1 MKMKTLGALLA
12 IVLAAGPAAARG
24 ETARESMAALEAR
37 IIALD
42 TQGWEAW
49 KKNDPG
55 WFQANTTEDFMS
67 ISSDGISN
75 KSQVIK
81 ATVTDCA
88 VKSFTLADFKFV
100 MLDKNAVL
108 LTYTATQDAV
118 CGGKPAPTTLRVAVN
133 YVRRGDRW
141 LEAMYMQ
148 AP

>member
-1 MKMKTLGALLA
+1 MKMLFALMVILLSTA
-12 IVLAAGPAAARG
+12 TTARG
-24 ETARESMAALEAR
+24 EIARESEATLQAR

-49 KKNDPG
+49 KNNDPA
-55 WFQANTTEDFMS
+55 WFEANTTEDFMS

-75 KSQVIK
+75 KSQVVK
-81 ATVTDCA
+81 ATATDCA
-88 VKSFTLADFKFV
+88 VKAFSLADFKFV

-133 YVRRGDRW
+133 YVRRGGRW

>member
-12 IVLAAGPAAARG
+12 LLLLPATPARG
-24 ETARESMAALEAR
+24 ETARESQAALEAR

-49 KKNDPG
+49 KRNDPG

-81 ATVTDCA
+81 ATATDCA
-88 VKSFTLADFKFV
+88 VKSFALADFKV
-100 MLDKNAVL
+100 VVLDKNAVL
-108 LTYTATQDAV
+108 LTDPATQEAV
-118 CGGKPAPTTLRVAVN
+118 CGGKRAPTTLRVAVN
-133 YVRRGDRW
+133 YVRRGERW

>member
-12 IVLAAGPAAARG
+12 LLLLPATPARG
-24 ETARESMAALEAR
+24 ETARESQAALEAR

-49 KKNDPG
+49 KRNDPG
-55 WFQANTTEDFMS
+55 WFKANTTEDFMS
-67 ISSDGISN
+67 ISSDGISD

-81 ATVTDCA
+81 ATATDCA
-88 VKSFTLADFKFV
+88 VKSFALADFKFV
-100 MLDKNAVL
+100 VLDKNAVL

-118 CGGKPAPTTLRVAVN
+118 CGGKQAPTTLRVAVN
-133 YVRRGDRW
+133 YVRRGERW